1 MLCATCWCG
10 PVAWVA
16 STYRWTNFVNVS
28 GHVKSQYGRT
38 INPSSSDFETSCI
51 HAYQVLVSRGTQTT
65 ERSGRHVRT
74 TGIQTSRAVPR
85 ALPSH
90 FIASVLIRE
99 RALWRALP
107 KISRMRSG
115 FVFGNGNESRQT
127 EWDRIVHESGLRSMY
142 PTLPAAAIRALSGDW
157 NAW

>member
-1 MLCATCWCG
+1 MRIKYLSHVVRKLQSE
-10 PVAWVA
+10 VAGMCEL
-16 STYRWTNFVNVS
+16 R
-28 GHVKSQYGRT
+28 
-38 INPSSSDFETSCI
+38 
-51 HAYQVLVSRGTQTT
+51 
-65 ERSGRHVRT
+65 
-74 TGIQTSRAVPR
+74 GIQTSRAVPR

-115 FVFGNGNESRQT
+115 FVFGNGNGNESRQT